1 MAEDKTKRVKYKR
14 KNMLNI
20 IPIPV
25 LADNYIWVIVQ
36 ESQAIIVDPSEAK
49 PALDYLAKHSLNLTA
64 ILLTHNH
71 HDHVGGV
78 DAIKQQ
84 YPNIAVYGSAECQTW
99 ANEIVQPEQHLELF
113 GYDVRVIES
122 AGHTEQH
129 VSYLFGNEYLFCGD
143 ALFSAGCGRIFTGN
157 YQAEF
162 EALQRF
168 KALPSFVEIFPAHE
182 YTASNLKFAET
193 VMKPSCAF
201 FEYQELALMKREQH
215 RPTLPTT
222 LEKELVINPFLR
234 AETLE
239 EFIELRK
246 QKDNF

>member
-1 MAEDKTKRVKYKR
+1 
-14 KNMLNI
+14 MLNI
-20 IPIPV
+20 TPIPA
-25 LADNYIWVIVQ
+25 LSDNYIWVIAKEQ
-36 ESQAIIVDPSEAK
+36 QAIMIDPSEAK
-49 PALDYLAKHSLNLTA
+49 PALDYLAKHQLNLTA
-64 ILLTHNH
+64 ILLTHKH

-78 DAIKQQ
+78 DEIKQH
-84 YPNIAVYGSAECQTW
+84 YPNLAVYGPEECQAW
-99 ANEIVQPEQHLELF
+99 ANQLVKPEDHLALF

-143 ALFSAGCGRIFTGN
+143 ALFSGGCGRVFTGD
-157 YQAEF
+157 YKAEF

-168 KALPSFVEIFPAHE
+168 KALPTFVEIFPAHE

-193 VMKPSCAF
+193 VMTPSCAF
-201 FEYQELALMKREQH
+201 FEYQELALMKREQN

-234 AETLE
+234 AENLD
-239 EFIELRK
+239 EFIELRQK
-246 QKDNF
+246 KDNF

>member
-1 MAEDKTKRVKYKR
+1 
-14 KNMLNI
+14 MLNI
-20 IPIPV
+20 TPISA
-25 LADNYIWVIVQ
+25 LSDNYIWVIAKEQ
-36 ESQAIIVDPSEAK
+36 QAIIIDPSEAK
-49 PALDYLAKHSLNLTA
+49 PALDYLAKHQLNLTA
-64 ILLTHNH
+64 ILLTHKH

-78 DAIKQQ
+78 DEIKQQ
-84 YPNIAVYGSAECQTW
+84 YSDIVVYGPEECQAW
-99 ANEIVQPEQHLELF
+99 ANMIVKPEQHLELF

-143 ALFSAGCGRIFTGN
+143 ALFSGGCGRVFTGD
-157 YQAEF
+157 YKAEF
-162 EALQRF
+162 EALQCF

-201 FEYQELALMKREQH
+201 FEYQELALMKREQN

-234 AETLE
+234 AETLD
-239 EFIELRK
+239 EFIELR
-246 QKDNF
+246 QKKDHF

>member
-36 ESQAIIVDPSEAK
+36 ENQAIIVDPSEAK

-64 ILLTHNH
+64 ILLTHHH

-78 DAIKQQ
+78 NGIKQH
-84 YPNIAVYGSAECQTW
+84 YPNIPVYGPTECQEW
-99 ANEIVQPEQHLELF
+99 ATEIVEPETHLTLF

-129 VSYLFGNEYLFCGD
+129 ISYLFGNEYLFCGD
-143 ALFSAGCGRIFTGN
+143 ALFSAGCGRVFTGD

-162 EALQRF
+162 DALQRF
-168 KALPSFVEIFPAHE
+168 KALPTFVEIFPAHE
-182 YTASNLKFAET
+182 YTASNLKFAEA
-193 VMKPSCAF
+193 VMQPSCAF
-201 FEYQELALMKREQH
+201 FEYQELAAMKREQH

-222 LEKELVINPFLR
+222 LEKEMVINPFLQ

-239 EFIELRK
+239 EFIELRQK
-246 QKDNF
+246 KDNF